1 MLARPRGGRRRRGGV
16 RDVRSNAGR
25 GNRDRG
31 AGAAGG
37 RAARVGGE
45 SEDARNRVSFRVESS
60 REVEND
66 WVSAVIGV
74 THEDTDP
81 ARLADRINVDMSWAL
96 ETAQARQ
103 GLRVRSGGYRTFP
116 VEDPKRAQL
125 RRWRGSQDL
134 IVEGAD
140 AKLVSDLLGE
150 LQSRLQLQSIVF
162 RISPERLRAVEAEL
176 VDEALD
182 AFRARAEGVRTKLGA
197 RGYEIVHIQVE
208 TPGGPPVSA
217 DADAGHG
224 DGRGQGGAAGARGR
238 NQHAARGR
246 ERHDRAGVL
255 AARVISRA
263 GGVPRSRGAAPGLR
277 SSARR
282 RPAAGRRA
290 TWRSP
295 PRGRGGRRSG

>member
-1 MLARPRGGRRRRGGV
+1 MSVRTLRGGIAIAALALLAGGV
-16 RDVRSNAGR
+16 PASG
-25 GNRDRG
+25 
-31 AGAAGG
+31 
-37 RAARVGGE
+37 
-45 SEDARNRVSFRVESS
+45 DARNRVSFRVESS
-60 REVEND
+60 REVDND
-66 WVSAVIGV
+66 WLTAVIGV

-116 VEDPKRAQL
+116 VEDPKRAKL

-134 IVEGAD
+134 IVEGSD

-150 LQSRLQLQSIVF
+150 LQSRLQLRSIVF

-208 TPGGPPVSA
+208 TPGGPPVRPMPMRA
-217 DADAGHG
+217 MAMAEANVAPPALE
-224 DGRGQGGAAGARGR
+224 GGTSTLRVGA
-238 NQHAARGR
+238 N
-246 ERHDRAGVL
+246 
-255 AARVISRA
+255 
-263 GGVPRSRGAAPGLR
+263 
-277 SSARR
+277 
-282 RPAAGRRA
+282 A
-290 TWRSP
+290 TIELEF
-295 PRGRGGRRSG
+295 

>member
-1 MLARPRGGRRRRGGV
+1 MSIRRLGEGIAIAALALLTGV
-16 RDVRSNAGR
+16 LPAL
-25 GNRDRG
+25 
-31 AGAAGG
+31 
-37 RAARVGGE
+37 GE

-150 LQSRLQLQSIVF
+150 LQSRLQLRSIVF
-162 RISPERLRAVEAEL
+162 RISPERMRAVEAEL

-197 RGYEIVHIQVE
+197 RGYEIVQIRVE
-208 TPGGPPVSA
+208 TPGGPPVRPMPMRAMAMAEASVA
-217 DADAGHG
+217 PPALE
-224 DGRGQGGAAGARGR
+224 GGTSTLRVGA
-238 NQHAARGR
+238 N
-246 ERHDRAGVL
+246 
-255 AARVISRA
+255 
-263 GGVPRSRGAAPGLR
+263 
-277 SSARR
+277 
-282 RPAAGRRA
+282 A
-290 TWRSP
+290 TIELEF
-295 PRGRGGRRSG
+295 

>member
-1 MLARPRGGRRRRGGV
+1 
-16 RDVRSNAGR
+16 
-25 GNRDRG
+25 
-31 AGAAGG
+31 
-37 RAARVGGE
+37 
-45 SEDARNRVSFRVESS
+45 
-60 REVEND
+60 
-66 WVSAVIGV
+66 
-74 THEDTDP
+74 
-81 ARLADRINVDMSWAL
+81 MSWAI

-150 LQSRLQLQSIVF
+150 LQSKLQLRSIVF

-208 TPGGPPVSA
+208 TPGGPPVIPMRMQA
-217 DADAGHG
+217 MAMA
-224 DGRGQGGAAGARGR
+224 
-238 NQHAARGR
+238 
-246 ERHDRAGVL
+246 E
-255 AARVISRA
+255 ARVA
-263 GGVPRSRGAAPGLR
+263 PPALEGGTSTLRVGAN
-277 SSARR
+277 
-282 RPAAGRRA
+282 A
-290 TWRSP
+290 TIELEF
-295 PRGRGGRRSG
+295 

>member
-1 MLARPRGGRRRRGGV
+1 MSVRTLGEGIAIAALALLVGV
-16 RDVRSNAGR
+16 LPAL
-25 GNRDRG
+25 
-31 AGAAGG
+31 
-37 RAARVGGE
+37 GE

-74 THEDTDP
+74 TYEDTDP

-96 ETAQARQ
+96 KTAQARKE
-103 GLRVRSGGYRTFP
+103 LRVRSGGYRTYP

-150 LQSRLQLQSIVF
+150 LQSKLQLRSIVF

-182 AFRARAEGVRTKLGA
+182 AFRTRSEGVRTKLGA

-208 TPGGPPVSA
+208 TPGGPPVRPMPMRAMAMAEASVA
-217 DADAGHG
+217 PPALE
-224 DGRGQGGAAGARGR
+224 GGTSTLRVGA
-238 NQHAARGR
+238 HATI
-246 ERHDRAGVL
+246 EL
-255 AARVISRA
+255 EF
-263 GGVPRSRGAAPGLR
+263 
-277 SSARR
+277 
-282 RPAAGRRA
+282 
-290 TWRSP
+290 
-295 PRGRGGRRSG
+295 